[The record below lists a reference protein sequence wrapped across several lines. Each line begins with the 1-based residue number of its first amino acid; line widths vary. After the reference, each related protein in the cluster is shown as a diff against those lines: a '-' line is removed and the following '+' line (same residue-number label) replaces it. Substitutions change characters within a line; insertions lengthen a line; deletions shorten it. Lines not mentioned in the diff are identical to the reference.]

1 MEEVKVSGRVTVAS
15 NVRGSMTNTR
25 GRYAISGYNFELTS
39 DGSVRSGGPG
49 EEASALDLLVA
60 SLVSCALNA
69 FRQDFVEEGHP
80 DRQVEIFARV
90 ERRLDGD
97 YLGTLI
103 LECFIDDADAKTAD
117 ELITEYKQ
125 RCRIYNALKDS
136 LPVVFV
142 PHTAG
147 AGTT

>member
-1 MEEVKVSGRVTVAS
+1 MSARVTVAS
-15 NVRGSMTNTR
+15 NIHGAMTDVR
-25 GRYAISGYNFELTS
+25 GRYAISGSNFELTS

-69 FRQDFVEEGHP
+69 FRQDFVEDGHP
-80 DRQVEIFARV
+80 ERHVEIFARV
-90 ERRLDGD
+90 ERRVDGD

-103 LECFIDDADAKTAD
+103 LECFIDDVDTATAD
-117 ELITEYKQ
+117 ELVAEYKQ

-142 PHTAG
+142 PHTSNAAG
-147 AGTT
+147 

>member
-1 MEEVKVSGRVTVAS
+1 MNDRIVVAS
-15 NVRGSMTNTR
+15 NIHGRMTDVR
-25 GRYAISGYNFELTS
+25 GRYELGDGVFEILS

-49 EEASALDLLVA
+49 SEASSLDLLVA

-69 FRQDFVEEGHP
+69 FRQDFVEAGEP
-80 DRQVEIFARV
+80 DRHVEIFARV
-90 ERRLDGD
+90 ERRLEGD

-103 LECFIDDADAKTAD
+103 MECFIDAIDPRGAD
-117 ELITEYKQ
+117 ELVLEYKK

-142 PHTAG
+142 LHTPDSVIR
-147 AGTT
+147 

>member
-1 MEEVKVSGRVTVAS
+1 MSDRMTVVSNLHGRTTEV
-15 NVRGSMTNTR
+15 R
-25 GRYAISGYNFELTS
+25 GRYAIAGPGFEIAS

-49 EEASALDLLVA
+49 EEASSLDLLVA

-69 FRQDFVEEGHP
+69 FRHDFVEGGQPE
-80 DRQVEIFARV
+80 RRVEIFARI
-90 ERRLDGD
+90 ERRVEGD

-103 LECFIDDADAKTAD
+103 MECFIDGVDHVTAD
-117 ELITEYKQ
+117 ELVAEYKK

-142 PHTAG
+142 PHTSG
-147 AGTT
+147 SPG

>member
-1 MEEVKVSGRVTVAS
+1 MKDRVVVAS
-15 NVRGSMTNTR
+15 NVHGRMTDVR
-25 GRYAISGYNFELTS
+25 GRYELGDAGFGIVS
-39 DGSVRSGGPG
+39 DGSLRSGGPG

-69 FRQDFVEEGHP
+69 FRQDFVEEGQP
-80 DRQVEIFARV
+80 DRRVEIFARV
-90 ERRLDGD
+90 ERRIDGD

-103 LECFIDDADAKTAD
+103 MECFIDGVDNRGADD
-117 ELITEYKQ
+117 LVEEYKK

-142 PHTAG
+142 LHTTDRIAW
-147 AGTT
+147 

>member
-1 MEEVKVSGRVTVAS
+1 MNDRIVVAS
-15 NVRGSMTNTR
+15 NIHGRMTDVR
-25 GRYAISGYNFELTS
+25 GRYHIGDTGFQLLS

-69 FRQDFVEEGHP
+69 FRQDFVDEGQP
-80 DRQVEIFARV
+80 DRRVEIYARV
-90 ERRLDGD
+90 ERRLEGD

-103 LECFIDDADAKTAD
+103 MECFIDAVDNRGAD
-117 ELITEYKQ
+117 ELVEEYKK

-136 LPVVFV
+136 LPVVFIL
-142 PHTAG
+142 HTPDSV
-147 AGTT
+147 TW

>member
-1 MEEVKVSGRVTVAS
+1 MSDKTTVTSNLHGRTTDV
-15 NVRGSMTNTR
+15 R
-25 GRYAISGYNFELTS
+25 GRYSIGGPGFEILS

-49 EEASALDLLVA
+49 EEASSLDLLVA

-69 FRQDFVEEGHP
+69 FRHDFVENGQPE
-80 DRQVEIFARV
+80 RQVEIFARIERKV
-90 ERRLDGD
+90 EGD

-103 LECFIDDADAKTAD
+103 MECFIDGADNVTAD
-117 ELITEYKQ
+117 ELVAEYKK

-142 PHTAG
+142 PHTSG
-147 AGTT
+147 ALR

>member
-1 MEEVKVSGRVTVAS
+1 MSERITVVSNLHGQTTDV
-15 NVRGSMTNTR
+15 R
-25 GRYAISGYNFELTS
+25 GRYTIDGPGFEIVS

-49 EEASALDLLVA
+49 EEASSLDLLVA

-69 FRQDFVEEGHP
+69 FRHDFIESGQPE
-80 DRQVEIFARV
+80 RQVEIFARI
-90 ERRLDGD
+90 ERKVDGD

-103 LECFIDDADAKTAD
+103 MECFIDGVDNLTAD
-117 ELITEYKQ
+117 QLVAEYKK

-142 PHTAG
+142 PHTSELQP
-147 AGTT
+147 

>member
-1 MEEVKVSGRVTVAS
+1 MSARVTVAS
-15 NVRGSMTNTR
+15 NIRGGMTDVR
-25 GRYAISGYNFELTS
+25 GRYAISGSNFELTS

-69 FRQDFVEEGHP
+69 FRQDFVEDGHP

-90 ERRLDGD
+90 ERRVDGD

-103 LECFIDDADAKTAD
+103 LECFIDGVDTTTAD
-117 ELITEYKQ
+117 ELVAEYKQ

-142 PHTAG
+142 PHASDATG
-147 AGTT
+147 

>member
-1 MEEVKVSGRVTVAS
+1 MSERTVVAS
-15 NVRGSMTNTR
+15 NVHGQMTDVR
-25 GRYAISGYNFELTS
+25 GRYRIGDHGFQITS
-39 DGSVRSGGPG
+39 DGSLRSGGPG

-69 FRQDFVEEGHP
+69 FRQDFVEDGQP
-80 DRQVEIFARV
+80 DRRVEIFARV
-90 ERRLDGD
+90 ERRIDGD

-103 LECFIDDADAKTAD
+103 MECFIDTVDHRGAD
-117 ELITEYKQ
+117 ELVEEYKR

-142 PHTAG
+142 LHVVDP
-147 AGTT
+147 TTW

>member
-1 MEEVKVSGRVTVAS
+1 MSKPITVVSNLHGQTTDV
-15 NVRGSMTNTR
+15 R
-25 GRYAISGYNFELTS
+25 GRYAIGGPGFEIVS

-49 EEASALDLLVA
+49 EEASSLDLLVA

-69 FRQDFVEEGHP
+69 FRHDFVESGQPE
-80 DRQVEIFARV
+80 RQVEIFARIERKV
-90 ERRLDGD
+90 EGD

-103 LECFIDDADAKTAD
+103 MECFIDGVDNLTAD
-117 ELITEYKQ
+117 QLVAEYKK

-142 PHTAG
+142 PHTSELQP
-147 AGTT
+147 